1 MSRLILASQSPRRKE
16 LLKTI
21 VSDFECIPAKGDE
34 VFHSGPIDEAQRDVA
49 LAKAREVFQAHPES
63 IVLAAD
69 TIVVDGSRIL
79 QKPKSKAEAFETL
92 RSLSGRSHEVKTAVV
107 LMEEKQTISTVE
119 TTVVHFRNLSDKEIQ
134 AYVEQGTCLD
144 KAGSYGIQDVDFV
157 DGIDGSYTTVVGLPV
172 ELVRNWLESR
182 SLADVP
188 QTNAQ
193 A

>member
-1 MSRLILASQSPRRKE
+1 
-16 LLKTI
+16 
-21 VSDFECIPAKGDE
+21 
-34 VFHSGPIDEAQRDVA
+34 
-49 LAKAREVFQAHPES
+49 
-63 IVLAAD
+63 
-69 TIVVDGSRIL
+69 
-79 QKPKSKAEAFETL
+79 
-92 RSLSGRSHEVKTAVV
+92 
-107 LMEEKQTISTVE
+107 MEEKQTISTVE

-157 DGIDGSYTTVVGLPV
+157 DGIDGSYTNVVGLPV